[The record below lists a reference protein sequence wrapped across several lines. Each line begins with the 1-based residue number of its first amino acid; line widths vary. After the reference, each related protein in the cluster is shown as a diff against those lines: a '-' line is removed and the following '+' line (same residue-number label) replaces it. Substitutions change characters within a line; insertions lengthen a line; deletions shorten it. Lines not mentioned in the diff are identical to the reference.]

1 MVGSTRGITMEFEI
15 YTLGD
20 TQLYWDVLNGIAMIF
35 SGSDLVSGT
44 NGMNLSFGAFVGAM
58 ILLCVMIFKA
68 VFHREIELRTLLL
81 PLTIYMVLTVPKAT
95 VVVNDI
101 YNVETIK
108 RIDNVPLGLALP
120 ASAFSGFSFL
130 LTQVLE
136 QSLTVIPFDSSVGH
150 LPKMTEEGF
159 LTPLQVLNQVRY
171 DDMNRAYPAF
181 QQTVTSLYNECLINN
196 PAFNAQQYQQS
207 TNSFDYLLNA
217 AQNSNGLV
225 IVNQNMAGETVQKAM
240 TCNEAADSIRATFG
254 AYIEGSTD
262 IFNMLNMSIAKN
274 SFKDRLAKRLSHI
287 NTYGKVNTVNGVGH
301 YTPAQITDMVGNT
314 IGITTDRA
322 RNFMTMV
329 TFDPLVKT
337 AASCV
342 ENFNTFNLSMCT
354 GWITANEQW
363 KQSAAMSGTSFL
375 KNLKNGQNLLVMV
388 GFLLFPIMVFM
399 IMIQGMGSAKLIA
412 GYVCFMMSNFLWLPF
427 ATIINFYAQT
437 EFQEAAY
444 LLMSQD
450 PNASLTL
457 AQAPQLYDALSQKIA
472 VASNA
477 LGMVPVLTTMLF
489 GGMMWG
495 MSAMASSMNPADAG
509 YNAKLNSK
517 TIKDSAALSTSSSVL
532 NRDGYG
538 GTTIQGVG
546 NVNVKVEAGLSAAQS
561 QTREISARQ
570 EQILSRMAQISDKA
584 NNSISHSQGS
594 AHGDKSANS
603 SGTVTEHTKGG
614 GSAESFSVRDSND
627 TTQNTTTKEQ
637 NLQVNANK
645 QTQTSLE
652 GDLSLSANANA
663 QLGSGSNG
671 LKGLIKDSK
680 VGASVTAGP
689 QFTATTG
696 GNSNVTVSES
706 NIGEGTEKPTAKHS
720 NSKIDNLRIS
730 NADADN
736 NSGKEATYKLTGS
749 SSYDFA
755 AERLNEQI
763 QNSRS
768 GTITASEQQ
777 ESQRL
782 LEEMRT
788 LSQQKQQIYSSVLS
802 NTVSDRDLAGMMN
815 DLYPRSQA
823 VKKGLDDIDQLG
835 KGLVNRW
842 DELKEMGERNARLGG
857 HHDQQTIEKLGIYF
871 AATNSNNSDVTLAAI
886 STVSGIGLSDRFNAN
901 SSMYNLQGGNDHIS
915 AMNSDIRNDG
925 ITRKDINALD
935 KAEQSTVSPERM
947 AQIVDKSII
956 ATAAAVG
963 LSDKELK
970 DAENNVVVDYKALN
984 YEQERE
990 RIQSEYHKDAKILM
1004 DQKELGIKNPDG
1016 TLKDPII
1023 NDPENGKILKTTEYD
1038 DQLKEATERGDRNA
1052 VVEILTKENEVLTG
1066 IDAQNQAAAIRAAA
1080 LESIPQNLR
1089 PSGSAKPQTQS
1100 D

>member
-1 MVGSTRGITMEFEI
+1 MEFEI

-68 VFHREIELRTLLL
+68 VFQREIELRTLLL
-81 PLTIYMVLTVPKAT
+81 PLTIYMVLTVPKAS

-101 YNVETIK
+101 YNVEPIK

-120 ASAFSGFSFL
+120 ASAFSGFAFL
-130 LTQVLE
+130 LTQILE
-136 QSLTVIPFDSSVGH
+136 QSLEVLPLDGSVSR

-181 QQTVTSLYNECLINN
+181 QQTVTSLYNECLVNN
-196 PAFNAQQYQQS
+196 PAFNAQQYQQN
-207 TNSFDYLLNA
+207 TNSFDYLLKA
-217 AQNSNGLV
+217 AQNSNGMV
-225 IVNQNMAGETVQKAM
+225 IVYQNMAGETVPKAM
-240 TCNEAADSIRATFG
+240 SCNEASDSIRTTFG
-254 AYIEGSTD
+254 AYIDGSTD

-287 NTYGKVNTVNGVGH
+287 NTYGKVNTVNGIGH
-301 YTPAQITDMVGNT
+301 YTPAQITDMVGSS
-314 IGITTDRA
+314 IGINTDRA
-322 RNFMTMV
+322 RTFMTMV

-363 KQSAAMSGTSFL
+363 KQSATMSGTSFL

-399 IMIQGMGSAKLIA
+399 VMIQGMGSAKLIA

-427 ATIINFYAQT
+427 ATIINFYAQS

-546 NVNVKVEAGLSAAQS
+546 NVNVKMEGALSAAQS

-584 NNSISHSQGS
+584 NNSIGQSQGS
-594 AHGDKSANS
+594 AHGNKSTRS
-603 SGTVTEHTKGG
+603 SGTVTEHSIGG
-614 GSAESFSVRDSND
+614 GSNESFAVGDTND
-627 TTQNTTTKEQ
+627 TNKNDTTKEQ
-637 NLQVNANK
+637 NLQVIANK
-645 QTQTSLE
+645 QAQTALQ
-652 GDLSLSANANA
+652 GDLSITGNAGG
-663 QLGSGSNG
+663 QLNGTGGNG
-671 LKGLIKDSK
+671 LKGLIKNSSF
-680 VGASVTAGP
+680 GASVTAGP
-689 QFTATTG
+689 QVSAATG

-706 NIGEGTEKPTAKHS
+706 NIGDGTEKPTAK
-720 NSKIDNLRIS
+720 NSHGNIDNLRIS
-730 NADADN
+730 NADAN
-736 NSGKEATYKLTGS
+736 INSGKEATYKLTGS
-749 SSYDFA
+749 SNYDFA

-768 GTITASEQQ
+768 ATITASEQQ

-802 NTVSDRDLAGMMN
+802 NAVSDRDLAGMMN

-857 HHDQQTIEKLGIYF
+857 HHDQQTIEKLGIFF

-886 STVSGIGLSDRFNAN
+886 STVSGIGLSDRFNEN
-901 SSMYNLQGGNDHIS
+901 SSMYNIQGGNDHIN
-915 AMNSDIRNDG
+915 AMNSNIRNDG
-925 ITRKDINALD
+925 ITNKDINALD
-935 KAEQSTVSPERM
+935 KAERNNISPERM
-947 AQIVDKSII
+947 GQIVDKSII

-963 LSDKELK
+963 LSNKELK
-970 DAENNVVVDYKALN
+970 DAENNVVVDYKHLN
-984 YEQERE
+984 YEQERA
-990 RIQSEYHKDAKILM
+990 RIQSGYEKDAKILVEKK
-1004 DQKELGIKNPDG
+1004 DLGLTNPDG
-1016 TLKDPII
+1016 TLKDPKL
-1023 NDPENGKILKTTEYD
+1023 NDPVNGKILKTTEYD
-1038 DQLKEATERGDRNA
+1038 DQLKEAVERGDRNA

-1080 LESIPQNLR
+1080 LESIPQDSR
-1089 PSGSAKPQTQS
+1089 PSGSTKAQTQV